1 MGQRKKIDVFND
13 DLDSED
19 GPSREDED
27 AASRARIAQYEK
39 IENKQLR
46 SDAIEAEN
54 LWRESIDLEPI

>member
-27 AASRARIAQYEK
+27 VASRSRIAQYEK

-46 SDAIEAEN
+46 NDAIEGEN
-54 LWRESIDLEPI
+54 MWRESIDLEPI